1 MKQLAKF
8 LTVAFLATALVA
20 CTGAKKQGSETVKTA
35 KDTLTW
41 SGTYEGVSPAADY
54 PGIYTLLALNDKG
67 EYQLY
72 EKYLERTAV
81 FVSKG
86 TIEWNASGDSIAFL
100 PNKTMLYKV
109 EKGTLS
115 GGMVQLSRISDEKTL
130 SASYTT
136 ELIKDR
142 ITGNNVP
149 VSIYFNGDKSVADFH
164 FDGKDYSLPQVTDNT
179 QEMEFANEGV
189 TLVWNISDPAPLPDF
204 KPQLTIDGKVHKF
217 THVSPANSMYVT
229 DNANAPA
236 KAFDVMYFNIED
248 GKSFAK
254 LISAEP
260 GKYYT
265 LPLTSASAKTADY
278 EKDGV
283 EWSTDNK
290 KGAVLIIDGK
300 EYKYKEMALK
310 K

>member
-8 LTVAFLATALVA
+8 LTAALVAAALIA
-20 CTGAKKQGSETVKTA
+20 CTGAKKQGNEPVKTA

-41 SGTYEGVSPAADY
+41 SGTYEGVSPAADC

-109 EKGTLS
+109 ENGVLS
-115 GGMVQLSRISDEKTL
+115 GGLVKLSRVSDEKTL

-142 ITGNNVP
+142 VTGNNVP
-149 VSIYFNGDKSVADFH
+149 VSIYFNGDKSMADFR
-164 FDGKDYSLPQVTDNT
+164 FDGKDYSLPQATDNT
-179 QEMEFANEGV
+179 QEMEFASDGV
-189 TLVWNISDPAPLPDF
+189 SLVWNISDPAPLPDF
-204 KPQLTIDGKVHKF
+204 KPQLTIDGKVHNF
-217 THVSPANSMYVT
+217 THLSPVNSIYMT
-229 DNANAPA
+229 DNADAPA
-236 KAFDVMYFNIED
+236 KAFDVLYFNIED
-248 GKSFAK
+248 GKSFVK
-254 LISAEP
+254 LMSAEP

-283 EWSTDNK
+283 KWSTDNK
-290 KGAVLIIDGK
+290 KGAVLNMDGK
-300 EYKYKEMALK
+300 EYKYKEMTLEK
-310 K
+310 